1 MSNSSAFDY
10 KLIRSARRTLSVSVS
25 PDNVITVRSPYN
37 VPQAE
42 IIRFLNAKK
51 GWIEANLNKNSRL
64 RNVFGEVMSGRTI
77 LVCGREVGL
86 CVDKAGIEGIFNGSV
101 RVHDIKNLKKV
112 YVSALGDQ
120 FLKMAE
126 SIASR
131 CGMRAASWGFRSYR
145 SRWGCCDGE
154 NRITFNYKILMLPE
168 RLQTYIIVHELC
180 HTRRRDH
187 SPAFNR
193 LVLSVLPQ
201 KNVLERELKDYS
213 FLARMY

>member
-77 LVCGREVGL
+77 LVCGREVCL
-86 CVDKAGIEGIFNGSV
+86 CVDKAGIEGIFNGNV
-101 RVHDIKNLKKV
+101 RVRDIKNLKKV

-120 FLKMAE
+120 FLNMAE

-131 CGMRAASWGFRSYR
+131 CGMRAAAWGFRSYR

-180 HTRRRDH
+180 HTRRCDH
-187 SPAFNR
+187 SPAFNG

-201 KNVLERELKDYS
+201 KSVLERELKDYS

>member
-1 MSNSSAFDY
+1 MLNSSAFDY

-77 LVCGREVGL
+77 LVCGREVCL

-120 FLKMAE
+120 FLNMAE

-131 CGMRAASWGFRSYR
+131 CGMRAAAWGFRSYR

-187 SPAFNR
+187 SPAFNG

-201 KNVLERELKDYS
+201 KSVLERELKDYS

>member
-1 MSNSSAFDY
+1 MSNSNVFDY

-51 GWIEANLNKNSRL
+51 GWIEANLNKNSLL

-86 CVDKAGIEGIFNGSV
+86 CVDKTGIEGIFNDNV
-101 RVHDIKNLKKV
+101 RVRDIKNLKKV

-131 CGMRAASWGFRSYR
+131 CGMRVASWGFRSYR

-201 KNVLERELKDYS
+201 KSVLERELKDYS

>member
-1 MSNSSAFDY
+1 MLNSSAFDY

-77 LVCGREVGL
+77 LVCGREVCL
-86 CVDKAGIEGIFNGSV
+86 CVDKSGIEGIFNGSV

-120 FLKMAE
+120 FLNMAE

-131 CGMRAASWGFRSYR
+131 CGMRAAAWGFRSYR

-180 HTRRRDH
+180 HTRRRDQ
-187 SPAFNR
+187 SPAFNG

-201 KNVLERELKDYS
+201 KSVLERELKDYS

>member
-1 MSNSSAFDY
+1 MLNSSAFDY

-77 LVCGREVGL
+77 LVCGREVCL

-120 FLKMAE
+120 FLNMAE

-131 CGMRAASWGFRSYR
+131 CGMRAAAWGFRSYR

-168 RLQTYIIVHELC
+168 KLQTYIIVHELC

-187 SPAFNR
+187 SPAFNG

-201 KNVLERELKDYS
+201 KSVLERELKDYS